1 MQVSNQIINHKCWE
15 IKRKEEYYKKCKKEY
30 SKVKINL
37 MLKLKLKMDNWMD
50 EGDRID
56 YKYNKLLIY
65 LYIG

>member
-1 MQVSNQIINHKCWE
+1 
-15 IKRKEEYYKKCKKEY
+15 
-30 SKVKINL
+30 